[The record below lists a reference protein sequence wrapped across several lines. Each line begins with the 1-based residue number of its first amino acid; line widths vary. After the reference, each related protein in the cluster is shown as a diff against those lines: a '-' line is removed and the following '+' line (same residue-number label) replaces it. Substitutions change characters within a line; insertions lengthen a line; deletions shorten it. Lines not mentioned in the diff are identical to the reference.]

1 MYILDAN
8 YKNYLAIFVNQ
19 NNGKMENNCLGVGSR
34 LNHPAFGVGVVI
46 KLYAISYDVC
56 FMLHGI
62 KQVGKNYDKWE
73 VIEHIPAEETI
84 TYSDAE
90 KSLLRILKNYNLV
103 QDNPDIGDKWKNGL
117 LILQPFD
124 KALKSK
130 EIPIETFFQKI
141 IMTRERLRVMEQKI
155 NNHKGLT
162 EEDKMIFQQYLTK
175 IYGSLTTFNIL
186 FDKKEHY
193 FVGEKG
199 A

>member
-1 MYILDAN
+1 M
-8 YKNYLAIFVNQ
+8 
-19 NNGKMENNCLGVGSR
+19 
-34 LNHPAFGVGVVI
+34 
-46 KLYAISYDVC
+46 
-56 FMLHGI
+56 
-62 KQVGKNYDKWE
+62 
-73 VIEHIPAEETI
+73 
-84 TYSDAE
+84 
-90 KSLLRILKNYNLV
+90 KNYNLI
-103 QDNPDIGDKWKNGL
+103 QDNPDLGDRWKNGM

-124 KALKSK
+124 KSLKSK

-155 NNHKGLT
+155 NNHAILS
-162 EEDKMIFQQYLTK
+162 EEDKIILQQYITK

>member
-1 MYILDAN
+1 MLHKN
-8 YKNYLAIFVNQ
+8 WKMEKNY
-19 NNGKMENNCLGVGSR
+19 LGVGSR
-34 LNHPAFGVGVVI
+34 VNHPAFGDGVVI

-56 FMLHGI
+56 FMLYGI
-62 KQVGKNYDKWE
+62 KQVGKDYDKWE
-73 VIEHIPAEETI
+73 VIEHIPAEEAI
-84 TYSDAE
+84 TYSEAE
-90 KSLLRILKNYNLV
+90 KSLLRILKNYNLI
-103 QDNPDIGDKWKNGL
+103 QDNPDLGDRWKNGL

-124 KALKSK
+124 KSLKNK

-155 NNHKGLT
+155 NNHALLS
-162 EEDKMIFQQYLTK
+162 EEDKIILQQYITK